1 MILES
6 QDAHVEKSSHFMVC
20 LDGSVV
26 QCVGTQ
32 NAGYG
37 NNILDNPLLQL
48 VLARGTQSTN
58 DMSILSNPGYAAQDI
73 TPAQ

>member
-32 NAGYG
+32 NAAYG
-37 NNILDNPLLQL
+37 NNIVDKSPFAASPR
-48 VLARGTQSTN
+48 VRGMHRST
-58 DMSILSNPGYAAQDI
+58 
-73 TPAQ
+73 T

>member
-20 LDGSVV
+20 LDGSLV
-26 QCVGTQ
+26 QCVGT
-32 NAGYG
+32 AGYD
-37 NNILDNPLLQL
+37 NNIVDNPLLQL

-58 DMSILSNPGYAAQDI
+58 DMSISIEPEGYAAQDI